1 MAEMDEFRPN
11 SWTPVEIK
19 EGKYVFSVKVKKCTF
34 RDTDKEKPYMQ
45 VVFLVMGGDK
55 DGLEIDTR
63 IYISKAAEWR
73 ARYFLKKFDYPA
85 DLLEQQPPILRKA
98 KIEGLEGKILVEF
111 ALDNF
116 DMLKADVKKF
126 DHINGDDIEKE
137 MAKQAGKQ
145 EELPLG
151 SGTDAEPQREI
162 DLNADVAGQAAPTQA
177 APEPEQAVPVDDDD
191 PYGGRLP
198 EPDLGS
204 LDD

>member
-11 SWTPVEIK
+11 AWTPVEMT
-19 EGKYVFSVKVKKCTF
+19 EGRYVFSVKVKKCTF
-34 RDTDKEKPYMQ
+34 RDTEKDKPYMQ
-45 VVFLVMGGDK
+45 IIFLVLGGDK

-63 IYISKAAEWR
+63 VYISKAAEWR

-85 DLLEQQPPILRKA
+85 ELLEQQPPILRKGQ
-98 KIEGLEGKILVEF
+98 IEGLEGKVLVEYTV
-111 ALDNF
+111 DNY
-116 DMLKADVKKF
+116 DMLKADIKKF
-126 DHINGDDIEKE
+126 DHVNGDDIEKE

-151 SGTDAEPQREI
+151 SGTDAEPQRTI
-162 DLNADVAGQAAPTQA
+162 DLNADVQQTTTQA
-177 APEPEQAVPVDDDD
+177 VPEPEPATGSADDD

-198 EPDLGS
+198 AEPDLGS

>member
-11 SWTPVEIK
+11 SWTPVEIQ
-19 EGKYVFSVKVKKCTF
+19 EGKYVFSVRVKKCTF
-34 RDTDKEKPYMQ
+34 RDVDKDKPYMQ
-45 VVFLVMGGDK
+45 VVFLVLGGDK

-85 DLLEQQPPILRKA
+85 ELLEQQPPILRKA
-98 KIEGLEGKILVEF
+98 QIEGLEGKILVEY
-111 ALDNF
+111 ASDNY
-116 DMLKADVKKF
+116 DMLRADVKKF

-151 SGTDAEPQREI
+151 TGTDAEPQREI
-162 DLNADVAGQAAPTQA
+162 DVNADVTGQGTTTQA
-177 APEPEQAVPVDDDD
+177 APEPEPDGSAEDD

-198 EPDLGS
+198 EPDLNS